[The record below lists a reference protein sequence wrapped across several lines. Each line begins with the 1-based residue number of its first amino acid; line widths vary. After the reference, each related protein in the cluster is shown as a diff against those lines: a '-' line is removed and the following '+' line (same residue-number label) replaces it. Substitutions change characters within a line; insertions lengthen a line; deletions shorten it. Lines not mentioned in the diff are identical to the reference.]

1 MKEDTTNF
9 AIVRRWSFPQ
19 STGGV
24 AMHNHYLLNALEK
37 KFKCNSIS
45 AESEINSGFNKNNGV
60 VILGFQLQDIITYR
74 NS

>member
-9 AIVRRWSFPQ
+9 AIVSRWSFPQ

-45 AESEINSGFNKNNGV
+45 TESKIK
-60 VILGFQLQDIITYR
+60 
-74 NS
+74 